1 MKPKEQHVTVS
12 HPGYSD
18 EFYSEESAVVTPDG
32 NAAGQELSKSHDTTL
47 AANLEAVRMLGLKLP
62 TDPRWVNVAE
72 KTIEEILTDH
82 AFCEQKAAT
91 MGVTLIVKFS
101 DHAKL
106 VDEVTPLVAEEWG
119 HFRKVLKELKK
130 RGLNLGRQRKDEYV
144 VALHNQMRK
153 GGSREQTMMEYLLVS
168 AMVEARFCERF
179 RLLSLYCQDEYLRK
193 FYYEFMV
200 SEAGHYRMFID
211 LAKHYLP
218 EDQVKR
224 RWEEMLIAE
233 ADIMA
238 NLELRGD
245 RVH

>member
-18 EFYSEESAVVTPDG
+18 EFYSEESAVVTSDG
-32 NAAGQELSKSHDTTL
+32 NAAGQELAKSHDTTL

-168 AMVEARFCERF
+168 AMVEARSCERF

-233 ADIMA
+233 AEIMA